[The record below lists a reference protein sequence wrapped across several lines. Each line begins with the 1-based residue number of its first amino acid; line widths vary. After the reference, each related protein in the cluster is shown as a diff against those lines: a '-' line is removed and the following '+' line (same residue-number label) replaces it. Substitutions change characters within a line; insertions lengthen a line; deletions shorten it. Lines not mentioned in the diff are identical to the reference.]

1 MLAKRKQ
8 DAGEL
13 RGWEDDV
20 WMCGCVYV
28 WMCGCVDVWMC
39 GWEDVWMG
47 EGLRAQTQRQP
58 DYLDLVYTIGCYN
71 PVHFTKD
78 CERNTSANLII

>member
-13 RGWEDDV
+13 RGWEADV

-39 GWEDVWMG
+39 VCVYTSTIYINEDVHNLARCVYATLG
-47 EGLRAQTQRQP
+47 DLR
-58 DYLDLVYTIGCYN
+58 
-71 PVHFTKD
+71 
-78 CERNTSANLII
+78 